1 MVDIIINKEFIQ
13 DKQQTII
20 KNGEEEEGFI
30 NELKNKVGSLDTT
43 NISNSKSLER
53 VVQDFMSICIYMKY
67 IKVTTNN

>member
-30 NELKNKVGSLDTT
+30 NELKNEVGSLNTT

-67 IKVTTNN
+67 I